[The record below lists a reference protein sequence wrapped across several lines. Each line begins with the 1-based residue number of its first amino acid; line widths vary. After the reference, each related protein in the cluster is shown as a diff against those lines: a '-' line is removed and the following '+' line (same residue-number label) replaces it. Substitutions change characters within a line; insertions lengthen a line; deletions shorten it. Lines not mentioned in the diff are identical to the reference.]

1 MRPVHAARE
10 AWGSDVTTERIAER
24 GPMAEAVQASGAGLR
39 KEVAQTARARIAY
52 LVNGYPKV
60 SHSFIRRE
68 IHALERQGCTVV
80 RIAVRGWGE
89 TLADP
94 ADQAERALTRYLLQD
109 GLLSLLAATAKVAI
123 GRPARFW
130 QALRLVPKLGRSAD
144 RPLPFHF
151 VYLLQACQL
160 ALWLEAEGVRHLH
173 AHFGTNP
180 AEVALLSHV
189 LSDIPYSFTVHGPDE
204 FDRGVYLHLDD
215 KIAHAK
221 FVAAVNAYCRSQL
234 LRRAR
239 FEDWDKVKVVHCG
252 LDNTF
257 LEADVAPLAADSQRF
272 VCVGRLCE
280 QKGQLLLLEA
290 FSQLASRHPG
300 AHLVLAGDGEMRPAL
315 EASIARLGLR
325 DRTTITGWISEAQVR
340 DEIRQARALV
350 LPSFAES
357 LPVVIMEAMALR
369 RPVISTYVAGIPELV
384 RNGETGWL
392 VPAGSVESLY
402 GAMEAC
408 LAEDAGR
415 LRRMGDLGYERVS
428 SRHSADH
435 EARRLLTLIGANAS
449 SSELTEWAS

>member
-1 MRPVHAARE
+1 MLSVRE
-10 AWGSDVTTERIAER
+10 AWGPDVTTERIAER
-24 GPMAEAVQASGAGLR
+24 LPTSEAAQVSDAGMGNPAVQASG
-39 KEVAQTARARIAY
+39 ARIAY

-68 IHALERQGCTVV
+68 IHALERQGCSIM
-80 RIAVRGWGE
+80 RIAVRGWDE

-94 ADQAERALTRYLLQD
+94 ADRAERTQTRYLLKE
-109 GLLSLLAATAKVAI
+109 GMISLVVAAAKVAVRKP
-123 GRPARFW
+123 GQFW
-130 QALRLVPKLGRSAD
+130 KALRLVFKLGSNAD

-151 VYLLQACQL
+151 IYLLQACQL
-160 ALWLEAEGVRHLH
+160 ATWLEAHDVRHLH

-180 AEVALLSHV
+180 AEVALLAHV
-189 LSDIPYSFTVHGPDE
+189 LSGIPYSFTVHGPDE

-252 LDNTF
+252 LDSTF
-257 LEADVAPLAADSQRF
+257 LNADAGPLAADSQRF

-290 FSQLASRHPG
+290 FSRIARQHPK
-300 AHLVLAGDGEMRPAL
+300 AHLVLAGDGEMRAEL
-315 EASIARLGLR
+315 EASIARLDLR

-340 DEIRQARALV
+340 EEIRLARALV

-392 VPAGSVESLY
+392 VPAGSVESLCQ
-402 GAMEAC
+402 AMQNC
-408 LAEDAGR
+408 LAEDASR
-415 LRRMGDLGYERVS
+415 LGRMGDLGYERVS
-428 SRHSADH
+428 ARHSADH
-435 EARRLLTLIGANAS
+435 EAQRLLALINAVGGS
-449 SSELTEWAS
+449 SKELTEWVS